1 MLCSILYC
9 LFYYRKKHKR
19 HEKKNEHQSYVFIYA
34 HPSSAYLHKRTTPY
48 ETLLGFFLRKKQEI
62 EEEKNIV
69 FDMHQP
75 HHQTQWAG
83 QPKRWKR
90 KDKAR
95 TIANRV
101 GSHSHHVVT
110 IREAPNTLKKMT
122 IWIAPSLFPFTNFVF
137 SITSNSRAKNKKQ
150 DAQTVQWSG
159 VGRAHLSHT
168 G

>member
-1 MLCSILYC
+1 MG
-9 LFYYRKKHKR
+9 RAAK
-19 HEKKNEHQSYVFIYA
+19 E
-34 HPSSAYLHKRTTPY
+34 
-48 ETLLGFFLRKKQEI
+48 
-62 EEEKNIV
+62 
-69 FDMHQP
+69 M
-75 HHQTQWAG
+75 
-83 QPKRWKR
+83 KR

-159 VGRAHLSHT
+159 VEWGELILAILGRAGAVHT
-168 G
+168 RLHSASESVQATQNCHQK

>member
-1 MLCSILYC
+1 MRRFRRRQESPSFFVAAIHSIGVML
-9 LFYYRKKHKR
+9 
-19 HEKKNEHQSYVFIYA
+19 
-34 HPSSAYLHKRTTPY
+34 
-48 ETLLGFFLRKKQEI
+48 LLM
-62 EEEKNIV
+62 V
-69 FDMHQP
+69 S
-75 HHQTQWAG
+75 QTQWAG
-83 QPKRWKR
+83 QPKRSKR

-122 IWIAPSLFPFTNFVF
+122 IWIAPSLFSFTNFVF

-159 VGRAHLSHT
+159 VEWGELILAILGRAGAVHT
-168 G
+168 RLHSASESVQATQNCHQK